1 MPIFDYTS
9 RDYYSIKEDLLS
21 RAAELPIGASWN
33 TRSTSDFGVMLV
45 DLWAYMGDVLHF
57 YVDRA
62 AAETFVSTATQRES
76 LLAFSNLVDYE
87 PIKMN
92 AAKATVTLVSTA
104 AWTGLVEIPAY
115 TSFVAPAQNDN
126 ETTVYFVSTTSASM
140 ASSST
145 AVTIP
150 LTEGIAVINESP
162 TNTTSISA
170 NFSNG
175 TSNQKFNL
183 RYSNV
188 LASSISVLV
197 YEGALDVNGLPTA
210 VSYRY
215 VDRLIDV
222 ASYERVFSLA
232 TSADNISQIV
242 FGNGIN
248 GKIPQSGAEIK
259 VSYIRSSGSYGN
271 IKANKITA
279 FASNTPIGVK
289 VDSSTAA
296 VGGYDAES
304 VLSMKANI
312 PALLRT
318 QDRAVSLQDFKDLSL
333 RIPGVSKATASN
345 AGSTVTLYAVPF
357 QTDYLLPSFGSTIS
371 IPANIQTNAI
381 TYFEPKIML
390 GASATAASSVDLTSV
405 YITANVVVKDGY
417 VQRSVRDAVT
427 AALDT
432 IFEFDAVYFG
442 QVLSLG
448 EIYKLIM
455 NVEGVDYVSISRFN
469 TSSGVAIASGNK
481 ITAAPTSLLKK
492 AVDYDLSG
500 ITGGVVGA

>member
-1 MPIFDYTS
+1 MPNFDYTS
-9 RDYYSIKEDLLS
+9 RDYYSIREDLLS

-45 DLWAYMGDVLHF
+45 DLWAYMGDVIHF

-76 LLAFSNLVDYE
+76 LVAFSNLVDYE

-92 AAKATVTLVSTA
+92 AAEATVTLVATD
-104 AWTGLVEIPAY
+104 AWTGLVAIPAY
-115 TSFVAPAQNDN
+115 TSFVAPATNAN
-126 ETTVYFVSTTSASM
+126 EETVYFVTTTSASM
-140 ASSST
+140 AASTSPLVLDVTEGT
-145 AVTIP
+145 AVVDET
-150 LTEGIAVINESP
+150 P
-162 TNTTSISA
+162 TNATTISG
-170 NFSNG
+170 NISNG
-175 TSNQKFNL
+175 TPNQKFNL
-183 RYSNV
+183 RYKNV
-188 LASSISVLV
+188 LTNSLTVV
-197 YEGALDVNGLPTA
+197 VNEGPVDINGVATA

-222 ASYERVFSLA
+222 TSYERVFTLS
-232 TSADNISQIV
+232 TSADNVSQII

-248 GKIPQSGAEIK
+248 GKIPQSGASIK

-271 IKANKITA
+271 LSANKITA
-279 FASNTPIGVK
+279 FANNTPLGVRIQ
-289 VDSSTAA
+289 SSTAA
-296 VGGYDAES
+296 IGGYDAES

-333 RIPGVSKATASN
+333 RIPGVVKATASN
-345 AGSTVTLYAVPF
+345 AGSTVTIYPVPY
-357 QTDYLLPSFGSTIS
+357 QTDYLLPSFGSTI
-371 IPANIQTNAI
+371 NISTDMRTNAT
-381 TYFEPKIML
+381 TYFEPRIMI
-390 GASATAASSVDLTSV
+390 GASVTAASSVALTSV

-417 VQRSVRDAVT
+417 VQRWVRDAVT

-432 IFEFDAVYFG
+432 LFTFDAVYFG

-455 NVEGVDYVSISRFN
+455 SVEGVDYVSISRFN
-469 TSSGVAIASGNK
+469 TSSGVAIAAGNK
-481 ITAAPTSLLKK
+481 ITAASTSLLHK

>member
-1 MPIFDYTS
+1 MPNFDYTS
-9 RDYYSIKEDLLS
+9 RDYYSIREDLLS

-87 PIKMN
+87 PIQMN
-92 AAKATVTLVSTA
+92 AATATVTLVSTA

-115 TSFVAPAQNDN
+115 TSFVAPA
-126 ETTVYFVSTTSASM
+126 TTTDTITTYFVTTTSASM
-140 ASSST
+140 AASST
-145 AVTIP
+145 ALTIP
-150 LTEGIAVINESP
+150 LTEGTSVVDEEP
-162 TNTTSISA
+162 TNTTSISG
-170 NFSNG
+170 NLSNG
-175 TSNQKFNL
+175 SPNQKFNL
-183 RYSNV
+183 RFSNV
-188 LASSISVLV
+188 LINSVNVQV
-197 YEGALDVNGLPTA
+197 YEGPVDLNNLPTA

-222 ASYERVFSLA
+222 TSYERVF
-232 TSADNISQIV
+232 TIDTTADNVSQII

-259 VSYIRSSGSYGN
+259 VSYIRSSGSHGN
-271 IKANKITA
+271 LAANKITA
-279 FASNTPIGVK
+279 FATNTPVGVK
-289 VDSSTAA
+289 VESSSAA
-296 VGGYDAES
+296 TGGYDAES

-333 RIPGVSKATASN
+333 RIPGVAKATASN
-345 AGSTVTLYAVPF
+345 AGSTVTIYPVAY

-371 IPANIQTNAI
+371 ISSTMQANAI
-381 TYFEPKIML
+381 TFFEPRQMM
-390 GASATAASSVDLTSV
+390 GASVIAASSVDLTNV
-405 YITANVVVKDGY
+405 YITANIVVKDGY
-417 VQRSVRDAVT
+417 VQRWVRDAVT

-432 IFEFDAVYFG
+432 LFTFDAVYFG

-448 EIYKLIM
+448 EVYKLIM
-455 NVEGVDYVSISRFN
+455 SVEGVDYVSIPRFN
-469 TSSGVAIASGNK
+469 TSSSVAIASGNK
-481 ITAAPTSLLKK
+481 ITAASTSLLHK